1 MKWIFNPAIRLGN
14 QLSFKYKFLLWSCLM
29 LLPLA
34 YSMTNLLGRLQDDN
48 VQANRELAGV
58 ANLAP
63 VPAIEQALLTHR
75 NLVTRH
81 AYEVDPVGD
90 DQVKA
95 AAQAVDQSLQA
106 FADTSQNNP
115 SFEVIQQGWA
125 ALQSEA
131 GKLEVEQ
138 SNLRHDKLLT
148 EVRHLYKHITASSSL
163 IQDPALGTYYMV
175 ILASERLP
183 QLRDLLAQVRDRAA
197 TIADFGLFQAEGY
210 SGLRFRLDLII
221 ATLQELEADLTLL
234 YQIEP
239 AYRAELGQQ
248 TDALIQLVRQGVETM
263 ENKMMKDQLVQLSTK
278 EVQALGDKM
287 DEAITALAGQV
298 RQRLE
303 ADLHQRLAANQ
314 RHFWWVTAPLTAS
327 LLLYLYLMIGAY
339 LSLHDTVGRVRDIA
353 ARVNAQDLSQHIEII
368 GQDELA
374 AISRDYNITLETLR
388 TLMQRVRENGVTVVE
403 SATEIEDR
411 TCRSQEVI
419 ADQQGE
425 THQVATAIKE
435 LAATSQDM
443 AGNALQAARMTQEA
457 QQVVGQGEAVVDRT
471 IKAIDHIN
479 REVLRTAESIGQLEQ
494 QCSQI
499 GGVISVIRGI
509 AEQTNLLAL
518 NAAIEAAR
526 AGEQGRGFAVVADEV
541 RSLASR
547 TQGATVEIQQMI
559 EQLQSGARASVNA
572 MSAASREAQEGVG
585 LAQEAQHA
593 FGAITEKVDRMV
605 DTNAIIAS
613 AIEQQGAVVNEIERN
628 VVRISDGSDEALQV
642 ANAARDAARQIHQ
655 LTEQLRSMVQSFVL

>member
-58 ANLAP
+58 VNLTP

-95 AAQAVDQSLQA
+95 AAQTVDQSLQT
-106 FADTSQNNP
+106 FADTRQNSP
-115 SFEVIQQGWA
+115 SFELIQQGWA

-148 EVRHLYKHITASSSL
+148 EVRHLYKYITASSSL

-210 SGLRFRLDLII
+210 SGLRFRLDLIS

-314 RHFWWVTAPLTAS
+314 RHFWWVTAPLTVS

-339 LSLHDTVGRVRDIA
+339 LSLRETVGRVRDIA
-353 ARVNAQDLSQHIEII
+353 ARVNAQDLSQHIEIV

-374 AISRDYNITLETLR
+374 AISRDYNVTLETLR
-388 TLMQRVRENGVTVVE
+388 TLMLRVRENGVTVVE
-403 SATEIEDR
+403 SATEIEAR

-457 QQVVGQGEAVVDRT
+457 QNVVGQGEDVVERT

-479 REVLRTAESIGQLEQ
+479 REVLRTADTIGQLEQ

-541 RSLASR
+541 RSLANR

-559 EQLQSGARASVNA
+559 EQLQSGARASVTA
-572 MSAASREAQEGVG
+572 MSAASHEAQEGVG
-585 LAQEAQHA
+585 LAQEAKQA

-655 LTEQLRSMVQSFVL
+655 LTEQLRAMVQSFVL

>member
-34 YSMTNLLGRLQDDN
+34 YSMANLLGRLQDDN

-106 FADTSQNNP
+106 FADTRQNNP

-210 SGLRFRLDLII
+210 SGLRFRLDLIS

-339 LSLHDTVGRVRDIA
+339 LSLRDTVGRVRDIA
-353 ARVNAQDLSQHIEII
+353 ARVNAQDLSQHIEIV

-374 AISRDYNITLETLR
+374 AISRDYNVTLETLR
-388 TLMQRVRENGVTVVE
+388 TLMLRVRENGVTVVE
-403 SATEIEDR
+403 SATEIEAR

-457 QQVVGQGEAVVDRT
+457 QNVVGQGEDVVERT

-479 REVLRTAESIGQLEQ
+479 REVLRTADTIGQLEQ

-541 RSLASR
+541 RSLANR

-559 EQLQSGARASVNA
+559 EQLQSGARASVTA
-572 MSAASREAQEGVG
+572 MSAASHEAQEGVG
-585 LAQEAQHA
+585 LAQEAKQA

-655 LTEQLRSMVQSFVL
+655 LTEQLRAMVQSFVL

>member
-58 ANLAP
+58 VNLTP

-106 FADTSQNNP
+106 FADTRQNNP

-210 SGLRFRLDLII
+210 SGLRFRLDLIS

-303 ADLHQRLAANQ
+303 ADLHQRLTANQ

-339 LSLHDTVGRVRDIA
+339 LSLRETVGRVRDIA
-353 ARVNAQDLSQHIEII
+353 ARVNAQDLSQHIEIV

-374 AISRDYNITLETLR
+374 AISRDYNVTLETLR
-388 TLMQRVRENGVTVVE
+388 TLMLRVRENGVTVVE
-403 SATEIEDR
+403 SATEIEAR

-457 QQVVGQGEAVVDRT
+457 QNVVGQGEDVVERT

-479 REVLRTAESIGQLEQ
+479 REVLRTADTIGQLEQ

-541 RSLASR
+541 RSLANR

-559 EQLQSGARASVNA
+559 EQLQSGARASVTA
-572 MSAASREAQEGVG
+572 MSAASHEAQEGVG
-585 LAQEAQHA
+585 LAQEAKQA

-655 LTEQLRSMVQSFVL
+655 LTEQLRAMVQSFVL

>member
-58 ANLAP
+58 VNLTP
-63 VPAIEQALLTHR
+63 VPAIEQTLLTHR
-75 NLVTRH
+75 NLMTRH

-106 FADTSQNNP
+106 FADTRQNNP

-148 EVRHLYKHITASSSL
+148 EVRHLYKHITAASSL

-210 SGLRFRLDLII
+210 SGLRFRLDLIS

-239 AYRAELGQQ
+239 AYRTELGQQ
-248 TDALIQLVRQGVETM
+248 TDALMQLVRQGVETM

-314 RHFWWVTAPLTAS
+314 LHFWWVTAPLTAS

-339 LSLHDTVGRVRDIA
+339 LSLRDTVGRVRDIA
-353 ARVNAQDLSQHIEII
+353 ARVNAQDLSQHIEIV

-374 AISRDYNITLETLR
+374 AISRDYNVTLETLR
-388 TLMQRVRENGVTVVE
+388 TLMRRVRENGVTVVE
-403 SATEIEDR
+403 SATEIEAR

-457 QQVVGQGEAVVDRT
+457 QNVVGQGEDVVERT

-479 REVLRTAESIGQLEQ
+479 REVLRTADTIGQLEQ

-541 RSLASR
+541 RSLANR

-559 EQLQSGARASVNA
+559 EQLQSGARASVTA
-572 MSAASREAQEGVG
+572 MSAASHEAQEGVG
-585 LAQEAQHA
+585 LAQEAKQA

-655 LTEQLRSMVQSFVL
+655 LTEQLRAMVQSFVL

>member
-48 VQANRELAGV
+48 TQANRELAGV
-58 ANLAP
+58 VNLAP
-63 VPAIEQALLTHR
+63 IPAIEQALLTHR
-75 NLVTRH
+75 NLMTRH

-90 DQVKA
+90 DQVKS
-95 AAQAVDQSLQA
+95 AAQAVEQSLQA
-106 FADTSQNNP
+106 FADTHQNNP

-148 EVRHLYKHITASSSL
+148 EVRHLYKHITAASSL

-210 SGLRFRLDLII
+210 SGLRFRLDLIS

-248 TDALIQLVRQGVETM
+248 TDALMQLVRQGVETM

-287 DEAITALAGQV
+287 DEAITALAGHV

-303 ADLHQRLAANQ
+303 ADLRQRLAANQ

-339 LSLHDTVGRVRDIA
+339 LSLHETVARVRDIA
-353 ARVNAQDLSQHIEII
+353 ARVNAQDLSQHIEIV

-374 AISRDYNITLETLR
+374 AISRDYNVTLETLR
-388 TLMQRVRENGVTVVE
+388 TLMLRVRENGVTVVE
-403 SATEIEDR
+403 SATEIEAR

-457 QQVVGQGEAVVDRT
+457 QNVVGQGEDVVERT

-479 REVLRTAESIGQLEQ
+479 REVLRTAETIGQLEQ

-541 RSLASR
+541 RSLANR

-559 EQLQSGARASVNA
+559 EQLQSGARASVTA
-572 MSAASREAQEGVG
+572 MSAASHEAQEGVG
-585 LAQEAQHA
+585 LAQEAQQA

-655 LTEQLRSMVQSFVL
+655 LTEQLRTMVQSFVL

>member
-34 YSMTNLLGRLQDDN
+34 YSMANLLGRLQDDN
-48 VQANRELAGV
+48 EQARKELAGV
-58 ANLAP
+58 INLAP

-75 NLVTRH
+75 NLVTQH
-81 AYEVDPVGD
+81 AYEQNPVGED
-90 DQVKA
+90 KVKA
-95 AAQAVDQSLQA
+95 AAQAVDDSLRA
-106 FADTSQNNP
+106 FADTRQDNP
-115 SFEVIQQGWA
+115 AFDALKQGWA
-125 ALQSEA
+125 TLQSE
-131 GKLEVEQ
+131 GSKLEVDQ

-148 EVRHLYKHITASSSL
+148 EVRHLYKNITAASSL

-175 ILASERLP
+175 ILTSERLP

-210 SGLRFRLDLII
+210 SGLRFRLDLIN

-248 TDALIQLVRQGVETM
+248 TDTLLQQVRQGVDTM

-278 EVQALGDKM
+278 EVLALGDGL
-287 DEAITALAGQV
+287 DNTITKLAGQV

-303 ADLHQRLAANQ
+303 ADLHQRMAANQ
-314 RHFWWVTAPLTAS
+314 RHFWWVTAPLTAI
-327 LLLYLYLMIGAY
+327 LLLYIYLMIGAY
-339 LSLHDTVGRVRDIA
+339 LSLRDTVGRVREIA

-374 AISRDYNITLETLR
+374 AISRDYNVTLETLR
-388 TLMQRVRENGVTVVE
+388 TLMRRVRENGVTVVE

-419 ADQQGE
+419 AAQQGE

-593 FGAITEKVDRMV
+593 FGTITEKVDRMV

-655 LTEQLRSMVQSFVL
+655 LTEQLRAMVQSFVL

>member
-1 MKWIFNPAIRLGN
+1 MKWIFNPAIRLGS

-48 VQANRELAGV
+48 ALARKELAGV
-58 ANLAP
+58 ISLVP

-75 NLVTRH
+75 NLVTRQG
-81 AYEVDPVGD
+81 YELDPIGG

-95 AAQAVDQSLQA
+95 AAQAVEQSLQA
-106 FADTSQNNP
+106 FADTRQNNP

-131 GKLEVEQ
+131 DKLEVEQ
-138 SNLRHDKLLT
+138 SNPRHDKLLT
-148 EVRHLYKHITASSSL
+148 EVRHLYKHITAASGL

-210 SGLRFRLDLII
+210 SGLRFRLDLIS

-234 YQIEP
+234 YQMEP
-239 AYRAELGQQ
+239 AYRTELGQQ

-263 ENKMMKDQLVQLSTK
+263 ENKMMKDQLVQLSPK

-287 DEAITALAGQV
+287 DETITALAGQV

-303 ADLHQRLAANQ
+303 ADLRQRLAANQ

-339 LSLHDTVGRVRDIA
+339 LSLRETVARVRDIA
-353 ARVNAQDLSQHIEII
+353 ARVNAQDLSQHIEIV

-374 AISRDYNITLETLR
+374 AISRDYNVTLETLR
-388 TLMQRVRENGVTVVE
+388 TLMLRVRENGVTVVE
-403 SATEIEDR
+403 SATDIEAR

-457 QQVVGQGEAVVDRT
+457 QNVVGQGEDVVERT

-479 REVLRTAESIGQLEQ
+479 REVLRTADTIGQLEQ

-541 RSLASR
+541 RSLANR

-559 EQLQSGARASVNA
+559 EQLQSGARASVTA
-572 MSAASREAQEGVG
+572 MSAASHEAQEGVG
-585 LAQEAQHA
+585 LAQEAKQA

-655 LTEQLRSMVQSFVL
+655 LTEQLRAMVQSFVL

>member
-48 VQANRELAGV
+48 AQANSELAGV
-58 ANLAP
+58 VNLAP

-75 NLVTRH
+75 NLVTQH
-81 AYEVDPVGD
+81 AYEQNPVGED
-90 DQVKA
+90 KVKA
-95 AAQAVDQSLQA
+95 AAQAVDDSLRT
-106 FADTSQNNP
+106 FADTRQENP
-115 SFEVIQQGWA
+115 AFDALKQGWA
-125 ALQSEA
+125 ALQSE
-131 GKLEVEQ
+131 GSKLEVDQ

-175 ILASERLP
+175 ILANERLP
-183 QLRDLLAQVRDRAA
+183 QLRDLLTQVRDRAA

-210 SGLRFRLDLII
+210 SGLRFRLDLIS

-234 YQIEP
+234 YQMEP

-248 TDALIQLVRQGVETM
+248 ADALIQLVRQGVETM

-314 RHFWWVTAPLTAS
+314 RHFWWVTAPLTAI
-327 LLLYLYLMIGAY
+327 LLLYIYLMIGAY
-339 LSLHDTVGRVRDIA
+339 LSLRDTVGRVREIA
-353 ARVNAQDLSQHIEII
+353 ARVNAQDLSQHIEIV

-388 TLMQRVRENGVTVVE
+388 TLMRRVRENGVTVVE

-419 ADQQGE
+419 AAQQGE

-572 MSAASREAQEGVG
+572 MSATSREAQEGVG

-655 LTEQLRSMVQSFVL
+655 LTEQLRAMVQSFVL

>member
-48 VQANRELAGV
+48 AQANRELTGV
-58 ANLAP
+58 VNLAP

-90 DQVKA
+90 DQVKT

-106 FADTSQNNP
+106 FADTRQNNP

-210 SGLRFRLDLII
+210 SGLRFRLDLIS

-314 RHFWWVTAPLTAS
+314 RHFWWVTAPLTVS

-339 LSLHDTVGRVRDIA
+339 LSLRDTVGRVRDIA
-353 ARVNAQDLSQHIEII
+353 ARVNAQDLSQHIEIV

-374 AISRDYNITLETLR
+374 AISRDYNVTLETLR
-388 TLMQRVRENGVTVVE
+388 TLMLRVRENGVTVVE
-403 SATEIEDR
+403 SATEIEAR

-457 QQVVGQGEAVVDRT
+457 QNVVGQGEDVVERT

-479 REVLRTAESIGQLEQ
+479 REVLRTADTIGQLEQ

-541 RSLASR
+541 RSLANR

-559 EQLQSGARASVNA
+559 EQLQSGARASVTA
-572 MSAASREAQEGVG
+572 MSAASHEAQEGVG
-585 LAQEAQHA
+585 LAQEAKQA

-642 ANAARDAARQIHQ
+642 ANAARDATRQIHQ
-655 LTEQLRSMVQSFVL
+655 LTEQLRAMVQSFVL

>member
-34 YSMTNLLGRLQDDN
+34 YSMANLLGRLQDDN

-58 ANLAP
+58 VNLAP

-81 AYEVDPVGD
+81 AYEVDPVDD

-106 FADTSQNNP
+106 FADTRQNNP

-125 ALQSEA
+125 ALQGEA

-183 QLRDLLAQVRDRAA
+183 QMRDLLAQVRDRAA

-210 SGLRFRLDLII
+210 SGLRFRLDLIS

-287 DEAITALAGQV
+287 DEAITAVAGQV

-303 ADLHQRLAANQ
+303 ADLHQRLTANQ
-314 RHFWWVTAPLTAS
+314 RHFWWITAPLTAS

-339 LSLHDTVGRVRDIA
+339 LSLRDTVGRVRDIA
-353 ARVNAQDLSQHIEII
+353 ARVNAQDLSQHIEIV

-374 AISRDYNITLETLR
+374 AISRDYNVTLETLR
-388 TLMQRVRENGVTVVE
+388 TLMLRVRENGVTVVE
-403 SATEIEDR
+403 SATEIEAR

-457 QQVVGQGEAVVDRT
+457 QNVVGQGEDVVERT

-479 REVLRTAESIGQLEQ
+479 REVLRTADTIGQLEQ

-541 RSLASR
+541 RSLANR

-559 EQLQSGARASVNA
+559 EQLQSGARASVTA
-572 MSAASREAQEGVG
+572 MSAASHEAQEGVG
-585 LAQEAQHA
+585 LAQEAKQA

-628 VVRISDGSDEALQV
+628 VVRISGGSDEALQV

-655 LTEQLRSMVQSFVL
+655 LTEQLRAMVQSFVL

>member
-1 MKWIFNPAIRLGN
+1 M
-14 QLSFKYKFLLWSCLM
+14 
-29 LLPLA
+29 
-34 YSMTNLLGRLQDDN
+34 
-48 VQANRELAGV
+48 
-58 ANLAP
+58 
-63 VPAIEQALLTHR
+63 PAIEQALLTHR

-106 FADTSQNNP
+106 FADTRQNNP

-210 SGLRFRLDLII
+210 SGLRFRLDLIS

-314 RHFWWVTAPLTAS
+314 RHFWWVTAPLTVS

-339 LSLHDTVGRVRDIA
+339 LSLRDTVGRVRDIA
-353 ARVNAQDLSQHIEII
+353 ARVNAQDLSQHIEIV

-374 AISRDYNITLETLR
+374 AISRDYNVTLETLR
-388 TLMQRVRENGVTVVE
+388 TLMLRVRENGVTVVE
-403 SATEIEDR
+403 SATEIEAR

-457 QQVVGQGEAVVDRT
+457 QNVVGQGEDVVERT

-479 REVLRTAESIGQLEQ
+479 REVLRTADTIGQLEQ

-541 RSLASR
+541 RSLANR

-559 EQLQSGARASVNA
+559 EQLQSGARASVTA
-572 MSAASREAQEGVG
+572 MSAASHEAQEGVG
-585 LAQEAQHA
+585 LAQEAKQA

-655 LTEQLRSMVQSFVL
+655 LTEQLRAMVQSFVL

>member
-48 VQANRELAGV
+48 AQANRELAGV
-58 ANLAP
+58 VNLAP

-95 AAQAVDQSLQA
+95 AAQIVAQSLQA
-106 FADTSQNNP
+106 FADTRQNNP

-125 ALQSEA
+125 ALQSET

-183 QLRDLLAQVRDRAA
+183 QLRDLLTQVRDRAA

-210 SGLRFRLDLII
+210 SGLRFRLDLISS
-221 ATLQELEADLTLL
+221 TLQELEADLTLL
-234 YQIEP
+234 YQMEP

-314 RHFWWVTAPLTAS
+314 RHFWWVTAPLTVS

-339 LSLHDTVGRVRDIA
+339 LSLRDTVGRVRDIA
-353 ARVNAQDLSQHIEII
+353 ARVNAQDLSQHIEIV

-374 AISRDYNITLETLR
+374 AISRDYNVTLETLR
-388 TLMQRVRENGVTVVE
+388 TLMLRVRENGVTVVE
-403 SATEIEDR
+403 SATEIEAR

-435 LAATSQDM
+435 LAATLQDM
-443 AGNALQAARMTQEA
+443 AGNALQAAHMTQEA
-457 QQVVGQGEAVVDRT
+457 QNVVGQGEDVVERT

-479 REVLRTAESIGQLEQ
+479 REVLRTADTIGQLEQ

-541 RSLASR
+541 RSLANR

-559 EQLQSGARASVNA
+559 EQLQSGARASVTA
-572 MSAASREAQEGVG
+572 MSAASHEAQEGVG
-585 LAQEAQHA
+585 LAQEAKQA

-628 VVRISDGSDEALQV
+628 VGRISDGSDEALQV

-655 LTEQLRSMVQSFVL
+655 LTEQLRAMVQSFVL

>member
-58 ANLAP
+58 VNLTP

-95 AAQAVDQSLQA
+95 AAQTVAQSLQA
-106 FADTSQNNP
+106 FADTRQNNP

-210 SGLRFRLDLII
+210 SGLRFRLDLIS

-278 EVQALGDKM
+278 EVQALGDNM
-287 DEAITALAGQV
+287 DEAITALAGEV

-327 LLLYLYLMIGAY
+327 LLLCLYLMIGAY
-339 LSLHDTVGRVRDIA
+339 LSLRETVGRVRDIA
-353 ARVNAQDLSQHIEII
+353 ARVNAQDLSQHIEIV

-374 AISRDYNITLETLR
+374 AISRDYNVTLETLR
-388 TLMQRVRENGVTVVE
+388 TLMLRVRENGVTVVE
-403 SATEIEDR
+403 SATEIEAR

-457 QQVVGQGEAVVDRT
+457 QNVVGQGEDVVERT

-479 REVLRTAESIGQLEQ
+479 REVLRTADTIGQLEQ

-541 RSLASR
+541 RSLANR

-559 EQLQSGARASVNA
+559 EQLQSGARASVTA
-572 MSAASREAQEGVG
+572 MSAASHEAQEGVG
-585 LAQEAQHA
+585 LAQEAKQA

-655 LTEQLRSMVQSFVL
+655 LTEQLRAMVQSFVL

>member
-1 MKWIFNPAIRLGN
+1 MKWIFTPAIRLGN

-48 VQANRELAGV
+48 NLARRELAGV
-58 ANLAP
+58 VKLAP

-81 AYEVDPVGD
+81 AYEQAPATEEE
-90 DQVKA
+90 VKA
-95 AAQAVDQSLQA
+95 AARAVEASLAAFVDTKQSNPAFDALAQGWSSLQH
-106 FADTSQNNP
+106 
-115 SFEVIQQGWA
+115 E
-125 ALQSEA
+125 ALT
-131 GKLEVEQ
+131 LEVEQ

-148 EVRHLYKHITASSSL
+148 EVRHLYKSTTAASSL

-210 SGLRFRLDLII
+210 SGLRFRLDLIS

-234 YQIEP
+234 YQIAP
-239 AYRAELGQQ
+239 AYRSELGQQ
-248 TDALIQLVRQGVETM
+248 TDALLQQVRQGVDTL

-278 EVQALGDKM
+278 EVLALGDGM
-287 DEAITALAGQV
+287 DTAITALAGQV

-314 RHFWWVTAPLTAS
+314 RHFWWVTAPLTAI

-339 LSLHDTVGRVRDIA
+339 LSLRCTVGRVREIA
-353 ARVNAQDLSQHIEII
+353 ARVNAQDLSQQIEIV

-374 AISRDYNITLETLR
+374 DISRDYNVTLATLR
-388 TLMQRVRENGVTVVE
+388 TLMLRVRDNGVTVVE
-403 SATEIEDR
+403 SATDIEAR

-419 ADQQGE
+419 SDQQGE

-435 LAATSQDM
+435 LAATSHDM

-457 QQVVGQGEAVVDRT
+457 QTVVGQGEAVVERT
-471 IKAIDHIN
+471 IAAIDHIN
-479 REVLRTAESIGQLEQ
+479 REVLRTADAIGQLEQ
-494 QCSQI
+494 RCSQI

-526 AGEQGRGFAVVADEV
+526 AGEQGRGFAGGRRGALPCQPHPGGDRRDPADDRAAAVRRPRLGQRHVVG
-541 RSLASR
+541 
-547 TQGATVEIQQMI
+547 QP
-559 EQLQSGARASVNA
+559 
-572 MSAASREAQEGVG
+572 
-585 LAQEAQHA
+585 
-593 FGAITEKVDRMV
+593 
-605 DTNAIIAS
+605 
-613 AIEQQGAVVNEIERN
+613 
-628 VVRISDGSDEALQV
+628 
-642 ANAARDAARQIHQ
+642 
-655 LTEQLRSMVQSFVL
+655 

>member
-48 VQANRELAGV
+48 AQANRELAGV
-58 ANLAP
+58 INLAP
-63 VPAIEQALLTHR
+63 IPAIEQALLTHR
-75 NLVTRH
+75 NLMTRH

-90 DQVKA
+90 DQLKA
-95 AAQAVDQSLQA
+95 AAQAVEQSLQA
-106 FADTSQNNP
+106 FADTRQNNP

-148 EVRHLYKHITASSSL
+148 EVRHLYKHITAASSL

-210 SGLRFRLDLII
+210 SGLRFRLDLIS

-303 ADLHQRLAANQ
+303 ADLRQRLAANQ
-314 RHFWWVTAPLTAS
+314 RHFWWVTAPLTVS
-327 LLLYLYLMIGAY
+327 LQLYLYLMIGAY
-339 LSLHDTVGRVRDIA
+339 LSLRDTVGRVRDIA
-353 ARVNAQDLSQHIEII
+353 ARVNAQDLSQHIEIV

-374 AISRDYNITLETLR
+374 AISRDYNVTLETLR
-388 TLMQRVRENGVTVVE
+388 TLMLRVRENGVTVVE
-403 SATEIEDR
+403 SATEIEAR

-435 LAATSQDM
+435 LATTSQDM

-457 QQVVGQGEAVVDRT
+457 QNVVGQGEDVVERT

-479 REVLRTAESIGQLEQ
+479 REVLRTADTIGQLEQ

-541 RSLASR
+541 RSLANR

-559 EQLQSGARASVNA
+559 EQLQSGARASVTA
-572 MSAASREAQEGVG
+572 MSAASHEAQEGVG
-585 LAQEAQHA
+585 LAQEAKQA

-655 LTEQLRSMVQSFVL
+655 LTEQLRAMVQSFML

>member
-34 YSMTNLLGRLQDDN
+34 YSMANLLGRLQDDN
-48 VQANRELAGV
+48 EQARKELAGV
-58 ANLAP
+58 INLAP

-75 NLVTRH
+75 NLVTQH
-81 AYEVDPVGD
+81 AYEQNPVGED
-90 DQVKA
+90 KVKA
-95 AAQAVDQSLQA
+95 AAQAVEDSLRA
-106 FADTSQNNP
+106 FADTRQENP
-115 SFEVIQQGWA
+115 AFDALKQGWA
-125 ALQSEA
+125 VLQSE
-131 GKLEVEQ
+131 GSKLEVDQ

-148 EVRHLYKHITASSSL
+148 EVRHLYKNITAASSL

-175 ILASERLP
+175 ILTSERLP

-210 SGLRFRLDLII
+210 SGLRFRLDLIN

-248 TDALIQLVRQGVETM
+248 TDALLQQVRQGVDTM

-278 EVQALGDKM
+278 EVLALGDGL
-287 DEAITALAGQV
+287 DNTITKLASQV

-303 ADLHQRLAANQ
+303 ADLHQRMAANQ
-314 RHFWWVTAPLTAS
+314 RHFWWVTAPLTAI
-327 LLLYLYLMIGAY
+327 LLLYIYLMIGAY
-339 LSLHDTVGRVRDIA
+339 LSLRDTVGRVREIA
-353 ARVNAQDLSQHIEII
+353 ARVNAQDLSQHIEIV

-374 AISRDYNITLETLR
+374 AISRDYNVTLETLR
-388 TLMQRVRENGVTVVE
+388 TLMRRVRENGVTVVE

-419 ADQQGE
+419 AAQQGE

-642 ANAARDAARQIHQ
+642 ANEARDAARQIHQ
-655 LTEQLRSMVQSFVL
+655 LTEQLRSMVQSFIL

>member
-63 VPAIEQALLTHR
+63 VPAIEQTLLTHR

-106 FADTSQNNP
+106 FANTRQNNP

-125 ALQSEA
+125 ALQSKA

-163 IQDPALGTYYMV
+163 SQDPALGTYYMV

-210 SGLRFRLDLII
+210 SGLRFRLDLIS

-248 TDALIQLVRQGVETM
+248 TDALIQLVRQGVETI

-303 ADLHQRLAANQ
+303 ADLHQRLTANQ

-339 LSLHDTVGRVRDIA
+339 LSLRETVGRVRDIA
-353 ARVNAQDLSQHIEII
+353 ARVNAQDLSQHIEIV

-374 AISRDYNITLETLR
+374 AISRDYNVTLETLR
-388 TLMQRVRENGVTVVE
+388 TLMLRVRENGVTVVE
-403 SATEIEDR
+403 SATEIEVR

-457 QQVVGQGEAVVDRT
+457 QNVVGQGEDVVERT

-479 REVLRTAESIGQLEQ
+479 REVLRTADTIGQLEQ

-499 GGVISVIRGI
+499 GGVISVIRSI

-541 RSLASR
+541 RSLANR

-559 EQLQSGARASVNA
+559 EQLQSGARASVTA
-572 MSAASREAQEGVG
+572 MSAASHEAQEGVG
-585 LAQEAQHA
+585 LAQEAKQA

-655 LTEQLRSMVQSFVL
+655 LTEQLRAMVQSFVL

>member
-58 ANLAP
+58 VNLAP
-63 VPAIEQALLTHR
+63 VPAIEQALITHR

-95 AAQAVDQSLQA
+95 AAQAVAQSLQA

-210 SGLRFRLDLII
+210 SGLRFRLDLIS

-248 TDALIQLVRQGVETM
+248 TDALMQLVRQGVETM

-287 DEAITALAGQV
+287 DEAITALAGHV

-303 ADLHQRLAANQ
+303 ADLRQRLAANQ

-339 LSLHDTVGRVRDIA
+339 LSLRETVARVRDIA
-353 ARVNAQDLSQHIEII
+353 ARVNAQDLSQHIEIV

-374 AISRDYNITLETLR
+374 AISRDYNVTLETLR
-388 TLMQRVRENGVTVVE
+388 TLMLRVRENGVTVVE
-403 SATEIEDR
+403 SATEIEAR

-457 QQVVGQGEAVVDRT
+457 QNVVGQGEDVVERT

-479 REVLRTAESIGQLEQ
+479 REVLRTADTIGQLEQ

-541 RSLASR
+541 RSLANR

-559 EQLQSGARASVNA
+559 EQLQSGARASVTA
-572 MSAASREAQEGVG
+572 MSAASHEAQEGVG
-585 LAQEAQHA
+585 LAQEAKQA

-655 LTEQLRSMVQSFVL
+655 LTEQLRTMVQSFVL

>member
-48 VQANRELAGV
+48 TQANRELAGV
-58 ANLAP
+58 VNLAP
-63 VPAIEQALLTHR
+63 IPAIEQALLTHR
-75 NLVTRH
+75 NLMTRH

-90 DQVKA
+90 DQLKA
-95 AAQAVDQSLQA
+95 EAQAVEQSLQA
-106 FADTSQNNP
+106 FADTRQNNP

-210 SGLRFRLDLII
+210 SGLRFRLDLIS

-248 TDALIQLVRQGVETM
+248 TDALMQLVRQGVETM

-303 ADLHQRLAANQ
+303 ADLRQRLAANQ

-339 LSLHDTVGRVRDIA
+339 LSLRETVARVRDIA
-353 ARVNAQDLSQHIEII
+353 ARVNAQDLSQHIEIV

-374 AISRDYNITLETLR
+374 AISRDYNVTLETLR
-388 TLMQRVRENGVTVVE
+388 TLMLRVRENGVTVVE
-403 SATEIEDR
+403 SATEIEAR

-457 QQVVGQGEAVVDRT
+457 QNVVGQGEDVVERT

-479 REVLRTAESIGQLEQ
+479 REVLRTADTIGQLEQ

-541 RSLASR
+541 RSLANR

-559 EQLQSGARASVNA
+559 EQLQSGARASVTA
-572 MSAASREAQEGVG
+572 MSAASHEAQEGVG
-585 LAQEAQHA
+585 LAQEAQQA

-655 LTEQLRSMVQSFVL
+655 LTEQLRAMVQSFVL

>member
-48 VQANRELAGV
+48 VQANRELAGLV
-58 ANLAP
+58 NLTP

-95 AAQAVDQSLQA
+95 AAQTVAQSLQA
-106 FADTSQNNP
+106 FADTRQNNP

-148 EVRHLYKHITASSSL
+148 EVRHLYKRITASSSL

-210 SGLRFRLDLII
+210 SGLRFRLDLIS

-287 DEAITALAGQV
+287 DEAITALAGEV

-339 LSLHDTVGRVRDIA
+339 LSLRDTVGRVRDIA
-353 ARVNAQDLSQHIEII
+353 ARVNTQDLSQHIEIV

-374 AISRDYNITLETLR
+374 AISRDYNVTLETLR
-388 TLMQRVRENGVTVVE
+388 TLMLRVRENGVTVVE
-403 SATEIEDR
+403 SATEIEAR

-457 QQVVGQGEAVVDRT
+457 QNVVGQGEDVVERT

-479 REVLRTAESIGQLEQ
+479 REVLRTADTIGLLEQ

-499 GGVISVIRGI
+499 GGVISVIRSI

-541 RSLASR
+541 RSLANR

-559 EQLQSGARASVNA
+559 EQLQSGARASVTA
-572 MSAASREAQEGVG
+572 MSAASHEAQEGVG
-585 LAQEAQHA
+585 LAQEAKQA

-655 LTEQLRSMVQSFVL
+655 LTEQLRAMVQSFVL

>member
-34 YSMTNLLGRLQDDN
+34 YSMTNLLGRLHDDN

-58 ANLAP
+58 ANLTP

-75 NLVTRH
+75 NLMTRH

-106 FADTSQNNP
+106 FADTRQNNP

-125 ALQSEA
+125 ALQSEV

-210 SGLRFRLDLII
+210 SGLRFRLDLIS

-248 TDALIQLVRQGVETM
+248 TDALMQLVRQGVETM

-314 RHFWWVTAPLTAS
+314 RHFWWVTAPLTVS

-339 LSLHDTVGRVRDIA
+339 LSLRDTVGRVRDIA
-353 ARVNAQDLSQHIEII
+353 ARVNAQDLSQHIEIV

-374 AISRDYNITLETLR
+374 AISRDYNVTLETLR
-388 TLMQRVRENGVTVVE
+388 TLMRRVRENGVTVVE
-403 SATEIEDR
+403 SATEIEAR

-457 QQVVGQGEAVVDRT
+457 QNVVGQGEDVVDRT

-479 REVLRTAESIGQLEQ
+479 REVLRTADTIGQLEQ

-541 RSLASR
+541 RSLANR

-559 EQLQSGARASVNA
+559 EQLQSGARASVTA
-572 MSAASREAQEGVG
+572 MSVASHEAQEGVG
-585 LAQEAQHA
+585 LAQEAKQA

-655 LTEQLRSMVQSFVL
+655 LTEQLRAMVQSFVL

>member
-58 ANLAP
+58 VNLAP

-75 NLVTRH
+75 NLLTRH

-95 AAQAVDQSLQA
+95 AAQIVAQSLQA
-106 FADTSQNNP
+106 FADTRQNNP

-125 ALQSEA
+125 ALQSET

-210 SGLRFRLDLII
+210 SGLRFRLDLIS

-248 TDALIQLVRQGVETM
+248 TDALMQLVRQGVETM

-303 ADLHQRLAANQ
+303 ADLRQRLAANQ
-314 RHFWWVTAPLTAS
+314 RHFRWVTAPLTAS

-339 LSLHDTVGRVRDIA
+339 LSLRDTVGRVRDIA
-353 ARVNAQDLSQHIEII
+353 ARVNAQDLSQHIEIV

-374 AISRDYNITLETLR
+374 AISRDYNVTLETLR
-388 TLMQRVRENGVTVVE
+388 TLMRRVRENGVTVVE
-403 SATEIEDR
+403 SATEIEAR

-457 QQVVGQGEAVVDRT
+457 QNVVGQGEDVVERT

-479 REVLRTAESIGQLEQ
+479 REVLRTADTIGQLEQ

-541 RSLASR
+541 RSLANR

-559 EQLQSGARASVNA
+559 EQLQSGARASVTA
-572 MSAASREAQEGVG
+572 MSAASHEAQEGVG
-585 LAQEAQHA
+585 LAQEAKQA

-655 LTEQLRSMVQSFVL
+655 LTEQLRAMVQSFVL

>member
-34 YSMTNLLGRLQDDN
+34 YSMANLLGQLQDDSE
-48 VQANRELAGV
+48 QANRELAGV
-58 ANLAP
+58 VNLAP
-63 VPAIEQALLTHR
+63 VPAIEQALLAHR

-90 DQVKA
+90 DQVKT

-106 FADTSQNNP
+106 FADTRQNNP
-115 SFEVIQQGWA
+115 SFEVLQQGWA

-148 EVRHLYKHITASSSL
+148 GVRHLYKHITASSSL

-175 ILASERLP
+175 ILTSERLP

-210 SGLRFRLDLII
+210 SGLRFRLDLIN

-248 TDALIQLVRQGVETM
+248 TDALMQLVRQGVETM

-278 EVQALGDKM
+278 EVQALGDNM
-287 DEAITALAGQV
+287 DGAITALAGQV

-303 ADLHQRLAANQ
+303 ADLHQRLEANQ

-339 LSLHDTVGRVRDIA
+339 LSLRETVGRVRDIA
-353 ARVNAQDLSQHIEII
+353 ARVNARDLSQHIEIV

-374 AISRDYNITLETLR
+374 AISRDYNVTLETLR
-388 TLMQRVRENGVTVVE
+388 TLMLRVRENGVTVVE
-403 SATEIEDR
+403 SATDIEAR

-457 QQVVGQGEAVVDRT
+457 QNVVGQGEDVVERT

-479 REVLRTAESIGQLEQ
+479 REVLRTADTIGQLEQ

-541 RSLASR
+541 RSLANR

-559 EQLQSGARASVNA
+559 EQLQSGARASVTA
-572 MSAASREAQEGVG
+572 MSAASHEAQEGVG
-585 LAQEAQHA
+585 LAQEAKQA

-655 LTEQLRSMVQSFVL
+655 LTEQLRAMVQSFVL

>member
-48 VQANRELAGV
+48 TQANRELAGV
-58 ANLAP
+58 VNLAP

-90 DQVKA
+90 DQVKE

-106 FADTSQNNP
+106 FADTRQNNP

-138 SNLRHDKLLT
+138 SNLHHDKLLT

-210 SGLRFRLDLII
+210 SGLRFRLDLIS

-339 LSLHDTVGRVRDIA
+339 LSLRDTVGRVRDIA
-353 ARVNAQDLSQHIEII
+353 ARVNAQDLSQHIEIV

-374 AISRDYNITLETLR
+374 AISRDYNVTLETLR
-388 TLMQRVRENGVTVVE
+388 TLMLRVRENGVTVVE
-403 SATEIEDR
+403 SATEIEAR

-457 QQVVGQGEAVVDRT
+457 QNVVGQGEDVVERT

-479 REVLRTAESIGQLEQ
+479 REVLRTADTIGQLEQ

-541 RSLASR
+541 RSLANR

-559 EQLQSGARASVNA
+559 EQLQSGARASVTA
-572 MSAASREAQEGVG
+572 MSAASHEAQEGVG
-585 LAQEAQHA
+585 LAQEAKQA

-655 LTEQLRSMVQSFVL
+655 LTEQLRAMVQSFVL

>member
-58 ANLAP
+58 VNLAP
-63 VPAIEQALLTHR
+63 IPAIEQALLTHR

-106 FADTSQNNP
+106 FADTRQNNP

-210 SGLRFRLDLII
+210 SGLRFRLDLIN

-248 TDALIQLVRQGVETM
+248 TDALLQQVRQGVDTM

-278 EVQALGDKM
+278 EVLALGDGL
-287 DEAITALAGQV
+287 DNTITKLAGQV

-303 ADLHQRLAANQ
+303 ADLHQRMAANQ
-314 RHFWWVTAPLTAS
+314 RHFWWVTAPLTAI
-327 LLLYLYLMIGAY
+327 LLLYIYLMIGAY
-339 LSLHDTVGRVRDIA
+339 LSLRDTVGRVREIA
-353 ARVNAQDLSQHIEII
+353 ARVNAQDLSQHIEIV

-374 AISRDYNITLETLR
+374 AISRDYNVTLETLR
-388 TLMQRVRENGVTVVE
+388 TLMRRVRENGVTVVE

-419 ADQQGE
+419 AAQQGE

-541 RSLASR
+541 RSLANR

-655 LTEQLRSMVQSFVL
+655 LTEQLRAMVQSFVL

>member
-34 YSMTNLLGRLQDDN
+34 YSMANLLGRLQDDN
-48 VQANRELAGV
+48 EQARKELAGV
-58 ANLAP
+58 INLAP

-75 NLVTRH
+75 NLVTQH
-81 AYEVDPVGD
+81 AYEQNPVGED
-90 DQVKA
+90 KVQA
-95 AAQAVDQSLQA
+95 AAQAVEDSLRA
-106 FADTSQNNP
+106 FADTRQENP
-115 SFEVIQQGWA
+115 AFDALKQGWA
-125 ALQSEA
+125 ALQSE
-131 GKLEVEQ
+131 GIKLEVDQ

-148 EVRHLYKHITASSSL
+148 EVRHLYKNITAASSL

-175 ILASERLP
+175 ILTSERLP

-210 SGLRFRLDLII
+210 SGLRFRLDLIN

-248 TDALIQLVRQGVETM
+248 TDTLLQQVRQGVDTM

-278 EVQALGDKM
+278 EVLALGDGL
-287 DEAITALAGQV
+287 DNTITKLAGQV

-303 ADLHQRLAANQ
+303 ADLHQRMAANQ
-314 RHFWWVTAPLTAS
+314 RHFWWVTAPLSAI
-327 LLLYLYLMIGAY
+327 LLLYIYLMIGAY
-339 LSLHDTVGRVRDIA
+339 LSLRDTVGRVREIA
-353 ARVNAQDLSQHIEII
+353 ARVNAQDLSQHIEIV

-374 AISRDYNITLETLR
+374 AISRDYNVTLETLR
-388 TLMQRVRENGVTVVE
+388 TLMRRVRENGVTVVE

-419 ADQQGE
+419 AAQQGE

-613 AIEQQGAVVNEIERN
+613 AIEQQGAVVNELERN

>member
-48 VQANRELAGV
+48 AQANRELAGV
-58 ANLAP
+58 VNLAP
-63 VPAIEQALLTHR
+63 IPAIEQALLTHR
-75 NLVTRH
+75 NLMTRH

-90 DQVKA
+90 DQLKA

-106 FADTSQNNP
+106 FADTRQNNP

-148 EVRHLYKHITASSSL
+148 EVRHLYKHITAASSL

-210 SGLRFRLDLII
+210 SGLRFRLDLIS

-239 AYRAELGQQ
+239 AYRAGLGQQ
-248 TDALIQLVRQGVETM
+248 TDALMQLVRQGVETM

-303 ADLHQRLAANQ
+303 ADLRQRLAANQ

-339 LSLHDTVGRVRDIA
+339 LSLRETVARVRDIA
-353 ARVNAQDLSQHIEII
+353 ARVNAQDLSQHIEIV

-374 AISRDYNITLETLR
+374 AISRDYNVTLETLR
-388 TLMQRVRENGVTVVE
+388 TLMLRVRENGVTVVE
-403 SATEIEDR
+403 SATEIEAR

-457 QQVVGQGEAVVDRT
+457 QNVVGQGEDVVERT

-479 REVLRTAESIGQLEQ
+479 REVLRTAETIGQLEQ

-541 RSLASR
+541 RSLANR
-547 TQGATVEIQQMI
+547 TQRATVEIQQMI
-559 EQLQSGARASVNA
+559 EQLQSGARASVTA
-572 MSAASREAQEGVG
+572 MSAASHEAQEGVG
-585 LAQEAQHA
+585 LAQEAKQA

-655 LTEQLRSMVQSFVL
+655 LTEQLRAMVQSFVL

>member
-34 YSMTNLLGRLQDDN
+34 YCMTNLLGRLQDDN
-48 VQANRELAGV
+48 AQANRELAGV
-58 ANLAP
+58 VNLTP

-95 AAQAVDQSLQA
+95 AAQTVAQSLQA
-106 FADTSQNNP
+106 FADTRQNNP

-148 EVRHLYKHITASSSL
+148 EVRHLYKHITASSSM

-210 SGLRFRLDLII
+210 SGLRFRLDLIS

-303 ADLHQRLAANQ
+303 ADLRQRLAANQ
-314 RHFWWVTAPLTAS
+314 RHFWWVTAPLTVS

-339 LSLHDTVGRVRDIA
+339 LSLRDTVGRVRDIA
-353 ARVNAQDLSQHIEII
+353 ARVNAQDLSQHIEIV

-374 AISRDYNITLETLR
+374 AISRDYNVTLETLR
-388 TLMQRVRENGVTVVE
+388 TLMLRVRENGVTVVE
-403 SATEIEDR
+403 SATEIEAR

-457 QQVVGQGEAVVDRT
+457 QNVVGQGEDVVERT

-479 REVLRTAESIGQLEQ
+479 REVLRTADTIGLLEQ

-499 GGVISVIRGI
+499 GGVISVIRSI

-541 RSLASR
+541 RSLANR

-559 EQLQSGARASVNA
+559 EQLQSGARASVTA
-572 MSAASREAQEGVG
+572 MSAASHEAQEGVG
-585 LAQEAQHA
+585 LAQEAKQA

-655 LTEQLRSMVQSFVL
+655 LTEQLRAMVQSFVL

>member
-34 YSMTNLLGRLQDDN
+34 YSMANLLGRLQDDSE
-48 VQANRELAGV
+48 QANRELAGV
-58 ANLAP
+58 VNLAP
-63 VPAIEQALLTHR
+63 LPAIEQALLTHR

-95 AAQAVDQSLQA
+95 AAQAVEQSLQA
-106 FADTSQNNP
+106 FADTRQNNP
-115 SFEVIQQGWA
+115 SFEVLQQGWA

-148 EVRHLYKHITASSSL
+148 GVRHLYKHITASSSL

-210 SGLRFRLDLII
+210 SGLRFRLDLIN

-248 TDALIQLVRQGVETM
+248 TDALMQLVRQGVETM

-278 EVQALGDKM
+278 EVQALGDNM
-287 DEAITALAGQV
+287 DGAITALAGHV

-303 ADLHQRLAANQ
+303 ADLHQRLVANQ
-314 RHFWWVTAPLTAS
+314 HHFWWVTAPLTAS

-339 LSLHDTVGRVRDIA
+339 LSLRETVGRVRDIA
-353 ARVNAQDLSQHIEII
+353 ARVNARDLSQHIEIV

-374 AISRDYNITLETLR
+374 AISRDYNVTLETLR
-388 TLMQRVRENGVTVVE
+388 TLMLRVRENGVTVVE
-403 SATEIEDR
+403 SATDIEAR

-457 QQVVGQGEAVVDRT
+457 QNVVGQGEDVVERT

-479 REVLRTAESIGQLEQ
+479 REVLRTADTIGQLEQ

-541 RSLASR
+541 RSLANR

-559 EQLQSGARASVNA
+559 EQLQSGARASVTA
-572 MSAASREAQEGVG
+572 MSAASHEAQEGVG
-585 LAQEAQHA
+585 LAQEAKQA

-613 AIEQQGAVVNEIERN
+613 AIEQQGAVVIEIERN

-655 LTEQLRSMVQSFVL
+655 LTEQLRAMVQSFVL

>member
-58 ANLAP
+58 VNLTP

-106 FADTSQNNP
+106 FADTRQNNP

-125 ALQSEA
+125 ALQSKA

-210 SGLRFRLDLII
+210 SGLRFRLDLIS

-248 TDALIQLVRQGVETM
+248 TDALIRLVRQGVETM

-339 LSLHDTVGRVRDIA
+339 LSLRDTVGRVRDIA
-353 ARVNAQDLSQHIEII
+353 ARVNAQDLSQHIEIV

-374 AISRDYNITLETLR
+374 AISRDYNVTLETLR
-388 TLMQRVRENGVTVVE
+388 TLMLRVRENGVTVVE
-403 SATEIEDR
+403 SATEIEAR

-457 QQVVGQGEAVVDRT
+457 QNVVGQGEDVVERT

-479 REVLRTAESIGQLEQ
+479 REVLRTADTIGQLEQ

-541 RSLASR
+541 RSLANR

-559 EQLQSGARASVNA
+559 EQLQSGARASVTA
-572 MSAASREAQEGVG
+572 MSAASHEAQEGVG
-585 LAQEAQHA
+585 LAQEAKQA

-655 LTEQLRSMVQSFVL
+655 LTEQLRAMVQSFVL

>member
-34 YSMTNLLGRLQDDN
+34 YSMANLLGRLQDDN
-48 VQANRELAGV
+48 AQANRELAGV
-58 ANLAP
+58 VNLAP

-106 FADTSQNNP
+106 FADTRQNNP

-125 ALQSEA
+125 ALLSEA

-175 ILASERLP
+175 ILACERLP

-210 SGLRFRLDLII
+210 SGLRFRLDLIS

-314 RHFWWVTAPLTAS
+314 RHFWWVTAPLTVS

-339 LSLHDTVGRVRDIA
+339 LSLRDTVGRVRDIA
-353 ARVNAQDLSQHIEII
+353 ARVNAQDLSQHIEIV

-374 AISRDYNITLETLR
+374 AISRDYNVTLETLR
-388 TLMQRVRENGVTVVE
+388 TLMRRVRENGVTVVE
-403 SATEIEDR
+403 SATEIEAR

-457 QQVVGQGEAVVDRT
+457 QNVVGQGEDVVERT

-479 REVLRTAESIGQLEQ
+479 REVLRTADTIGQLEQ

-541 RSLASR
+541 RSLANR

-559 EQLQSGARASVNA
+559 EQLQSGARASVTA
-572 MSAASREAQEGVG
+572 MSAASHEAQEGVG
-585 LAQEAQHA
+585 LAQEAKQA

-655 LTEQLRSMVQSFVL
+655 LTEQLRAMVQSFVL

>member
-48 VQANRELAGV
+48 VQANSELAGV
-58 ANLAP
+58 VNLAP

-95 AAQAVDQSLQA
+95 AAQIVAQSLQA
-106 FADTSQNNP
+106 FADTRQNNP

-210 SGLRFRLDLII
+210 SGLRFRLDLIS

-339 LSLHDTVGRVRDIA
+339 LSLRDTVGRVRDIA
-353 ARVNAQDLSQHIEII
+353 ARVNAQDLSQHIEIV

-374 AISRDYNITLETLR
+374 AISRDYNVTLETLR
-388 TLMQRVRENGVTVVE
+388 TLMLRVRENGVTVVE
-403 SATEIEDR
+403 SATEIEAR

-457 QQVVGQGEAVVDRT
+457 QNVVGQGEDVVERT

-479 REVLRTAESIGQLEQ
+479 REVLRTAGTIGQLEQ

-499 GGVISVIRGI
+499 GSVINVIRGI

-541 RSLASR
+541 RSLANR

-559 EQLQSGARASVNA
+559 EQLQSGARASVTA
-572 MSAASREAQEGVG
+572 MSAASHEAQEGVG
-585 LAQEAQHA
+585 LAQEAKQA

-655 LTEQLRSMVQSFVL
+655 LTEQLRAMVQSFVL

>member
-48 VQANRELAGV
+48 AQANRELAGV
-58 ANLAP
+58 INLAP
-63 VPAIEQALLTHR
+63 VPAIEQTLLNHR

-95 AAQAVDQSLQA
+95 AAQAVELSLQA
-106 FADTSQNNP
+106 FADTRQNNP
-115 SFEVIQQGWA
+115 SFEVIKQGWA
-125 ALQSEA
+125 ALQGEA

-210 SGLRFRLDLII
+210 SGLRFRLDLIS

-234 YQIEP
+234 YQMEP

-303 ADLHQRLAANQ
+303 ADLHQRLTANQ
-314 RHFWWVTAPLTAS
+314 RHFWWITAPLTAS

-339 LSLHDTVGRVRDIA
+339 LSLRDTVGRVRDIA
-353 ARVNAQDLSQHIEII
+353 ARVNAQDLSQHIEIV

-374 AISRDYNITLETLR
+374 AISRDYNVTLETLR
-388 TLMQRVRENGVTVVE
+388 TLMLRVRENGVTVVE
-403 SATEIEDR
+403 SATEIEAR

-457 QQVVGQGEAVVDRT
+457 QNVVGQGEDVVERT

-479 REVLRTAESIGQLEQ
+479 REVLRTADTIGQLEQ

-541 RSLASR
+541 RSLANR

-559 EQLQSGARASVNA
+559 EQLQSGARASVTA
-572 MSAASREAQEGVG
+572 MSAASHEAQEGVG
-585 LAQEAQHA
+585 LAQEAKQA

-655 LTEQLRSMVQSFVL
+655 LTEQLRAMVQSFVL

>member
-48 VQANRELAGV
+48 AQANRELAGV
-58 ANLAP
+58 VNLAP
-63 VPAIEQALLTHR
+63 IPAIEQALLTHR
-75 NLVTRH
+75 NLMTRH

-90 DQVKA
+90 DQLKA

-106 FADTSQNNP
+106 FADTRQNNP

-125 ALQSEA
+125 ALLSEA

-175 ILASERLP
+175 ILTSERLP

-210 SGLRFRLDLII
+210 SGLRFRLDLIS

-248 TDALIQLVRQGVETM
+248 TDALMQLVRQGVETM

-303 ADLHQRLAANQ
+303 ADLRQRLEANQ

-339 LSLHDTVGRVRDIA
+339 LSLRETVARVRDIA
-353 ARVNAQDLSQHIEII
+353 ARVNAQDLSQHIEIV

-374 AISRDYNITLETLR
+374 AISRDYNVTLETLR
-388 TLMQRVRENGVTVVE
+388 TLMLRVRENGVTVVE
-403 SATEIEDR
+403 SATEIEVR

-457 QQVVGQGEAVVDRT
+457 QNVVGQGEDVVERT

-479 REVLRTAESIGQLEQ
+479 REVLRTAETIGQLEQ

-541 RSLASR
+541 RSLANR

-559 EQLQSGARASVNA
+559 EQLQSGARASVTA
-572 MSAASREAQEGVG
+572 MSAASHEAQEGVG
-585 LAQEAQHA
+585 LAQEAQQA

-655 LTEQLRSMVQSFVL
+655 LTEQLRAMVQSFVL

>member
-1 MKWIFNPAIRLGN
+1 MKWIFNPAIQLGN

-34 YSMTNLLGRLQDDN
+34 YSMANLLGRLQDDN

-58 ANLAP
+58 VNLAP
-63 VPAIEQALLTHR
+63 VPAIEQALITHR

-95 AAQAVDQSLQA
+95 AAQAVAQSLQA
-106 FADTSQNNP
+106 FADTRQNNP

-210 SGLRFRLDLII
+210 SGLRFRLDLIS

-314 RHFWWVTAPLTAS
+314 RHFWWVTAPLTVS

-339 LSLHDTVGRVRDIA
+339 LSLRDTVGRVRDIA
-353 ARVNAQDLSQHIEII
+353 ARVNAQDLSQHIEIV

-374 AISRDYNITLETLR
+374 AISRDYNVTLETLR
-388 TLMQRVRENGVTVVE
+388 TLMLRVRENGVTVVE
-403 SATEIEDR
+403 SATEIEAR

-457 QQVVGQGEAVVDRT
+457 QNVVGQGEDVVERT

-479 REVLRTAESIGQLEQ
+479 REVLHTAETIGQLEQ

-541 RSLASR
+541 RSLANR

-559 EQLQSGARASVNA
+559 EQLQSGARASVTA
-572 MSAASREAQEGVG
+572 MSAASHEAQEGVG
-585 LAQEAQHA
+585 LAQEAQQA

-655 LTEQLRSMVQSFVL
+655 LTEQLRAMVQSFVL

>member
-34 YSMTNLLGRLQDDN
+34 YSMTNLLGRLHDDN

-58 ANLAP
+58 VNLAP
-63 VPAIEQALLTHR
+63 IPAIEQALLTHR

-81 AYEVDPVGD
+81 AYEVDPVDD

-106 FADTSQNNP
+106 FADTRQNNP

-210 SGLRFRLDLII
+210 SGLRFRLDLIN

-248 TDALIQLVRQGVETM
+248 TDALMQLVRQGVETM

-339 LSLHDTVGRVRDIA
+339 LSLRDTVGRVRDIA
-353 ARVNAQDLSQHIEII
+353 ARVNAQDLSQHIEIV

-374 AISRDYNITLETLR
+374 AISRDYNVTLETLR
-388 TLMQRVRENGVTVVE
+388 TLMRRVRENGVTVVE
-403 SATEIEDR
+403 SATEIEAR

-457 QQVVGQGEAVVDRT
+457 QNVVGQGEDVVERT

-479 REVLRTAESIGQLEQ
+479 REVLRTADTIGQLEQ

-541 RSLASR
+541 RSLANR

-559 EQLQSGARASVNA
+559 EQLQSGARASVTA
-572 MSAASREAQEGVG
+572 MSAASHEAQEGVG
-585 LAQEAQHA
+585 LAQEAKQA

-655 LTEQLRSMVQSFVL
+655 LTEQLRAMVQSFVL

>member
-48 VQANRELAGV
+48 AQANRELTGV
-58 ANLAP
+58 VNLAP

-106 FADTSQNNP
+106 FADTRQNNP

-210 SGLRFRLDLII
+210 SGLRFRLDLIS

-234 YQIEP
+234 YQMEP

-303 ADLHQRLAANQ
+303 TDLHQRLAANQ
-314 RHFWWVTAPLTAS
+314 RHFGWVTAPLTAS

-339 LSLHDTVGRVRDIA
+339 LSLRDTVGRVRDIA
-353 ARVNAQDLSQHIEII
+353 ARVNAQDLSQHIEIV

-374 AISRDYNITLETLR
+374 AISRDYNVTLETLR
-388 TLMQRVRENGVTVVE
+388 TLMLRVRENGVTVVE
-403 SATEIEDR
+403 SATEIEAR

-457 QQVVGQGEAVVDRT
+457 QNVVGQGEDVVERT

-479 REVLRTAESIGQLEQ
+479 REVLRTADTIGQLEQ

-541 RSLASR
+541 RSLANR

-559 EQLQSGARASVNA
+559 EQLQSGARASVTA
-572 MSAASREAQEGVG
+572 MSAASHEAQEGVG
-585 LAQEAQHA
+585 LAQEAKQA

-655 LTEQLRSMVQSFVL
+655 LTEQLRAMVQSFVL

>member
-48 VQANRELAGV
+48 AQANRELAGV
-58 ANLAP
+58 ANLTP

-95 AAQAVDQSLQA
+95 AVQAVDQSLQA
-106 FADTSQNNP
+106 FADTRQNNP

-210 SGLRFRLDLII
+210 SGLRFRLDLIS

-234 YQIEP
+234 YQMEP

-339 LSLHDTVGRVRDIA
+339 LSLRETVGRVRDIA
-353 ARVNAQDLSQHIEII
+353 ARVNAQDLSQHIEIV

-374 AISRDYNITLETLR
+374 AISRDYNVTLETLR
-388 TLMQRVRENGVTVVE
+388 TLMRRVRENGVTVVE
-403 SATEIEDR
+403 SATEIEAR

-457 QQVVGQGEAVVDRT
+457 QNVVGQGEDVVERT

-479 REVLRTAESIGQLEQ
+479 REVLRTADTIGQLEQ

-541 RSLASR
+541 RSLANR

-559 EQLQSGARASVNA
+559 EQLQSGARASVTA
-572 MSAASREAQEGVG
+572 MSAASHEAQEGVG
-585 LAQEAQHA
+585 LAQEAKQA

-655 LTEQLRSMVQSFVL
+655 LTEQLRAMVQSFML